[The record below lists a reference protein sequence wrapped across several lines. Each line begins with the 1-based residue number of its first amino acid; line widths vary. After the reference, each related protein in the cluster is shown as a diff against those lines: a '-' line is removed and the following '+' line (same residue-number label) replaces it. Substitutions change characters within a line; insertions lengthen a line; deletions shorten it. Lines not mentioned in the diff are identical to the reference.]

1 MGLEV
6 NAGSRLR
13 SLTASLPQHGQV
25 PGNARMAIDG
35 REWRNQL

>member
-13 SLTASLPQHGQV
+13 SLTASPRQHGEV
-25 PGNARMAIDG
+25 PENAKMAIDG
-35 REWRNQL
+35 RERRNEL